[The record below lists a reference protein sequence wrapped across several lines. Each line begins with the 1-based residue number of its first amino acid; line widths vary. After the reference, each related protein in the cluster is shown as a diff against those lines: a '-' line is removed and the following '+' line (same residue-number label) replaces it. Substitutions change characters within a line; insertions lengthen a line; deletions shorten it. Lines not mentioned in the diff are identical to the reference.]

1 MKERFVRIL
10 RKKSVTAGMLAC
22 LVVLSIVAVWK
33 GSVQNSQ
40 VEEEYMEATQPS
52 SSEAVVNAEVEETET
67 TTEENTVEEETTEEE
82 SAKEENTKEVV
93 ALNFSEDKKISWP
106 IEGEV
111 LMEFSMDETIYHPT
125 LNEYKCSEGIVI
137 QSEEGSYVN
146 CPTKCVVT
154 KVGEDEEVGNYVELS
169 LGDNY
174 TMKIGQLEQIVVE
187 EGDTL
192 EEGDHIACT
201 AKPTRYYSVEGD
213 NVYLEILKDNQPQ
226 NPLNYL
232 N

>member
-1 MKERFVRIL
+1 VKERFIRIL
-10 RKKSVTAGMLAC
+10 RKKSVTAGMLVC
-22 LVVLSIVAVWK
+22 LVVLSVVAVWK
-33 GSVQNSQ
+33 GSVKNSQ
-40 VEEEYMEATQPS
+40 VDEEYMEATQPS
-52 SSEAVVNAEVEETET
+52 SSEVVVNAEVTES
-67 TTEENTVEEETTEEE
+67 EATTEEE
-82 SAKEENTKEVV
+82 STKEENTQEESTEEVV
-93 ALNFSEDKKISWP
+93 ALSFSEDTKISWP

-125 LNEYKCSEGIVI
+125 LNEYKCNEGIVI

-146 CPTKCVVT
+146 SPTKCVVT
-154 KVGEDEEVGNYVELS
+154 KVGEDEEIGNYVELS
-169 LGDNY
+169 LGNNY
-174 TMKIGQLEQIVVE
+174 LMKIGQLEQIVVE

-201 AKPTRYYSVEGD
+201 AKPTHYYSVEGD